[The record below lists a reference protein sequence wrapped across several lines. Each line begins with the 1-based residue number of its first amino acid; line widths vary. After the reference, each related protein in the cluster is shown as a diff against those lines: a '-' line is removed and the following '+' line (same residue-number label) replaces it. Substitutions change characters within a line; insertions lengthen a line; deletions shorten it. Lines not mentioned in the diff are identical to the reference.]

1 MSSRKNKIR
10 RIVDLDTGEYLEV
23 NQNQRIEVFDEGDM
37 HIKKASRDSY
47 KKNKKFIESKKEEE
61 SDKYMSWDLKHYS
74 KTNTDELKLLL
85 PELNKNEKIVIFSI
99 LPYVGYDDC
108 LLRHTNGKEL
118 NIESISKI
126 SGLSVS
132 TVEDVVVSLRYK
144 DILYKGKNS
153 RNVQYFINPWICSRG
168 NRINKVLK
176 TMFKNYKIRT
186 LGVRWKGL

>member
-23 NQNQRIEVFDEGDM
+23 NQNQRIEVLEEGDM
-37 HIKKASRDSY
+37 HIKKASRESY
-47 KKNKKFIESKKEEE
+47 KKYMIGNIGE

-85 PELNKNEKIVIFSI
+85 PELSKNEKIVIFSI

-132 TVEDVVVSLRYK
+132 TVEDVVVGLRHK
-144 DILYKGKNS
+144 DIIYKGKNS

-186 LGVRWKGL
+186 LEARWKEL